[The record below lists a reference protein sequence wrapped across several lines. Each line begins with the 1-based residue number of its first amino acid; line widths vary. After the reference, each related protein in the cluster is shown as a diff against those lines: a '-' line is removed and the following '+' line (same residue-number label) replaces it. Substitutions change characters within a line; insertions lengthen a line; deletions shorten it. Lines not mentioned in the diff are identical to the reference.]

1 MFIVGKIVGTHGI
14 KGEVKVKR
22 ITDFVERFDKGNI
35 LYIQEDQEEISLTID
50 GFRTHKNM
58 DILHFEGLN
67 SINDVEPF
75 KGATLK
81 IKKEQLTELDEHE
94 YYYHEIIGCTMYTT
108 AGDRLGVIESILSP
122 GANDVWVVQSSNG
135 KELLIPYIEDVVKK
149 IDVDN
154 KQVTIEL
161 MEGLID

>member
-1 MFIVGKIVGTHGI
+1 VGTHGI